1 MFVSCKQ
8 SIFLNRKY
16 TDGFYFSKTG
26 SVDVKKT
33 HKVKTK
39 NTASTFSEQADV
51 VMVKSEPLTDTI
63 ILNSGR
69 KVPCKVKTVERK
81 KITYTDGQPG
91 PTGTNNKIMRNKNI
105 ARIHFNGG
113 QKEYFK
119 QYHSN
124 GNPILQFDFIRTGKP
139 PRSGLAVFGYIL
151 IMLTSF
157 GLVVASV
164 FIGLFFLALSIAA
177 LVLMSAGN
185 YEALGFKIVRGFGK
199 FIGILFLASLAALL
213 LILIIALAAFA

>member
-1 MFVSCKQ
+1 MISIKNICYILVCIMFVSCKQ

-39 NTASTFSEQADV
+39 NTASTFSDKADV

-69 KVPCKVKTVERK
+69 KVTCKVKTVERK

-113 QKEYFK
+113 QKNT
-119 QYHSN
+119 SN
-124 GNPILQFDFIRTGKP
+124 NIIRTAIQYFSLILFEPENLTIGA
-139 PRSGLAVFGYIL
+139 RGFGYIL
-151 IMLTSF
+151 IM
-157 GLVVASV
+157 
-164 FIGLFFLALSIAA
+164 
-177 LVLMSAGN
+177 
-185 YEALGFKIVRGFGK
+185 
-199 FIGILFLASLAALL
+199 
-213 LILIIALAAFA
+213 